1 MRKDLDNTDDM
12 LPDTDEKVL
21 RERCAKMKNEILMEE
36 PCPIYEATEE
46 DWNDFWYNYDE

>member
-1 MRKDLDNTDDM
+1 MRKDLDNTDGM

-46 DWNDFWYNYDE
+46 DLNDFWYNYDE